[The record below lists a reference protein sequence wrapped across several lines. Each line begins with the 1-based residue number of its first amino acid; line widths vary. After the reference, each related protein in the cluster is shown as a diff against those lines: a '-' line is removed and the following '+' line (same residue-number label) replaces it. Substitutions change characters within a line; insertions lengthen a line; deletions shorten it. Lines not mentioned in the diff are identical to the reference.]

1 MADWQW
7 AKPAQEPAREIR
19 QLMRNRK
26 PTQAG
31 FYFFAGKTVVFAVAL
46 CLSLLMFG
54 SVVEA
59 QQTANALIRPKTVK
73 TTLPAAG
80 RIPTSPGR
88 PASSP
93 SSERYRIGAGDVLE
107 VRVYKLPDLSRES
120 LRVEE
125 SGTIR
130 MPLIN
135 EDIPA
140 ACRTEGE
147 LAKDIASRY
156 LTMMRNPQVD
166 VFIKEYQSRPVAVIG
181 AVNSP
186 GRFQLQRRIRL
197 LDLLSFAGGPAER
210 AGGNIQ
216 VVHSSAY
223 PSCDA
228 APAGRTSNA
237 GALGINVFKLRDTL
251 AGSARSNPYVR
262 PGDVITLLEFEQVY
276 VIGNVIRPSG
286 FPLKEKI
293 TLSQA
298 IAMAGGTLPDSAT
311 DRVHLLR
318 QKADGTKQEFI
329 VDLKAINKQRAP
341 DVVLQPNDIVEV
353 PTASGRRFLRNVL
366 EGLVPSVARFPVRVI
381 R

>member
-1 MADWQW
+1 
-7 AKPAQEPAREIR
+7 
-19 QLMRNRK
+19 MRNQK
-26 PTQAG
+26 LTNCS
-31 FYFFAGKTVVFAVAL
+31 AGKTAVFAVAL
-46 CLSLLMFG
+46 CLSMLMFG

-59 QQTANALIRPKTVK
+59 QQTTNALVRPKVVK
-73 TTLPAAG
+73 TTLPTAG
-80 RIPTSPGR
+80 RITTSPGR
-88 PASSP
+88 PATSP
-93 SSERYRIGAGDVLE
+93 SSERYRIGPGDVLE

-181 AVNSP
+181 AVNAP

-216 VVHSSAY
+216 VVHSTAY
-223 PSCDA
+223 PSCDPA
-228 APAGRTSNA
+228 SAGRTDS
-237 GALGINVFKLRDTL
+237 LGINVFKLRDTL
-251 AGSARSNPYVR
+251 AGNARSNPYVR
-262 PGDVITLLEFEQVY
+262 PGDVITVHEFEQIY

-318 QKADGTKQEFI
+318 QKSDGTKQDFV
-329 VDLKAINKQRAP
+329 VDLKAINKRRAP

-353 PTASGRRFLRNVL
+353 PTASGRRFLRNIL
-366 EGLVPSVARFPVRVI
+366 EGVIPSIARAPVRVI